1 MAGRRSSYKLTAEY
15 AMPVYL
21 GDFNITSGFYV
32 KRAIITPHFDFTFFQ
47 GGSLYSAGVS
57 AAVEFGCFFWVGTPI
72 RIGVTY
78 SYNGGRSFNTLR
90 SAGAM
95 TGHHYVGPVFNISL
109 PQ

>member
-57 AAVEFGCFFWVGTPI
+57 AAVEFGRFFWVGTPI

-78 SYNGGRSFNTLR
+78 SYNGGSAFNLFSDTGT
-90 SAGAM
+90 SP
-95 TGHHYVGPVFNISL
+95 GHHTVGPVFSMDF
-109 PQ
+109 